1 MLSNS
6 NFVVD
11 TAKTTVFFPCLPF
24 GAFRRYDSKTSLGR
38 DENNTLLGK
47 FKSLVS
53 CCARARNAQLM
64 VNAFFGC
71 VSVSMA
77 KSPKDTK
84 ERKLRF
90 LVRSTKLGGCE
101 DEERVAAEDEESPG
115 CRVPSRLRLVCFSPL
130 LLPRQLR
137 CSRFAA
143 ISFARPVAS
152 RRSPTSYATRRCHR
166 RGMPLIGRK

>member
-1 MLSNS
+1 M
-6 NFVVD
+6 
-11 TAKTTVFFPCLPF
+11 FFCLPF
-24 GAFRRYDSKTSLGR
+24 GAFRRYDSETSHGR
-38 DENNTLLGK
+38 DENNALPGK
-47 FKSLVS
+47 FKSLVT
-53 CCARARNAQLM
+53 CCARARNARSM
-64 VNAFFGC
+64 VNAFFRC

-90 LVRSTKLGGCE
+90 FVRSSKLRGRE
-101 DEERVAAEDEESPG
+101 DEERVAAKDEESVG
-115 CRVPSRLRLVCFSPL
+115 CRVPPRLRLVCFSPL
-130 LLPRQLR
+130 LLPSQLR